1 MRFLAILFGLVAI
14 ALVPAAVGASIL
26 LSQVSVLP
34 ALVVAVPAAFVCG
47 LIGVSIARRARFRV
61 DRSVFRPGDR
71 GVRFARL
78 LVWAGLYVSLVG
90 AVALGFYGLL
100 RAAS

>member
-14 ALVPAAVGASIL
+14 ALVPAAVGASIF
-26 LSQVSVLP
+26 LSRVTVLP

-47 LIGVSIARRARFRV
+47 LIGVSFARRARFRV
-61 DRSVFRPGDR
+61 DRSVYRVGER

-78 LVWAGLYVSLVG
+78 LVWAGIYVSLVG